1 MRRRLSDLPFVE
13 FLGVAQR
20 ESGHELAAIERR
32 GRPERPEAVA
42 TQVVAGMLVTASDGE
57 RLLETPEID
66 VEGGGVQADGRAVDD
81 QAPAAQ
87 ARLQDRERPAQGAP
101 RIGPVGLRPEQ
112 GRDMI
117 AAGRPAGHRE
127 IGKECDRLARIDG
140 EGRAV
145 DLRGHGAEQADPDPG
160 IWHQSSRYPKRDG
173 SRNDLRTVRGDDA
186 LMNVPQT
193 TRGWS

>member
-1 MRRRLSDLPFVE
+1 MRRRLSELPFVE

-20 ESGHELAAIERR
+20 ESGHELATIERR
-32 GRPERPEAVA
+32 GRPERREALA
-42 TQVVAGMLVTASDGE
+42 TQIVAGVPVTAGDGE

-66 VEGGGVQADGRAVDD
+66 VERGGLQGDGRTVHD

-87 ARLQDRERPAQGAP
+87 ARLQNRERPAQCP
-101 RIGPVGLRPEQ
+101 SRIGPVGLRPEQ

-117 AAGRPAGHRE
+117 AAGRAAGHRE

-140 EGRAV
+140 EGAPSTSAV
-145 DLRGHGAEQADPDPG
+145 TGPSRRNSNPD

-173 SRNDLRTVRGDDA
+173 GRNDLRT
-186 LMNVPQT
+186 M
-193 TRGWS
+193 

>member
-1 MRRRLSDLPFVE
+1 M
-13 FLGVAQR
+13 
-20 ESGHELAAIERR
+20 
-32 GRPERPEAVA
+32 
-42 TQVVAGMLVTASDGE
+42 TASDGE

-66 VEGGGVQADGRAVDD
+66 VEGRGLQANGRAVDD
-81 QAPAAQ
+81 QARAAQ

-101 RIGPVGLRPEQ
+101 RIGPVSLRPEQ

-117 AAGRPAGHRE
+117 PAGRTAGHHE
-127 IGKECDRLARIDG
+127 IGQERDRLARIDG
-140 EGRAV
+140 EGRTV
-145 DLRGHGAEQADPDPG
+145 DLRGHGAEEADPDPG

-173 SRNDLRTVRGDDA
+173 SRNDLRTVRDDDA